1 MARQVTVA
9 KCNGVA
15 PCPPRSLSPP
25 LPARAAPVQNAPTA
39 ARPCTRGRLRA
50 TRQPVEES
58 SCHNPAQQP
67 FAPPLCSNTAL
78 LPGYYVA
85 GNPCATRAPAAPAGW
100 QPAGVKSATAP
111 QLCGAVR
118 PLHGLRS
125 PRHPHSCGARAE
137 PRQAGGGCGLVC
149 AGLGAFEKALTCH
162 HNCRNAH
169 WLLTLRRGAPR
180 GADGRGALT
189 RDAQEGVAYRSL
201 GPKHTNNRRY
211 PQSGHALRGCVVSTG
226 NSQIDVAR
234 LHMYAPNPH
243 QRVFSASLLL
253 PAAACSILQS

>member
-1 MARQVTVA
+1 MSQS
-9 KCNGVA
+9 C
-15 PCPPRSLSPP
+15 
-25 LPARAAPVQNAPTA
+25 TA
-39 ARPCTRGRLRA
+39 AFRA
-50 TRQPVEES
+50 IST
-58 SCHNPAQQP
+58 A
-67 FAPPLCSNTAL
+67 LCSHTAL
-78 LPGYYVA
+78 LPGYYAA
-85 GNPCATRAPAAPAGW
+85 GNPRATRAPAAPAGW

-118 PLHGLRS
+118 PRHGPLT
-125 PRHPHSCGARAE
+125 PRHPPSCGARAE
-137 PRQAGGGCGLVC
+137 PRAGGRGWFVDRSGR
-149 AGLGAFEKALTCH
+149 GAVGASRRPSPAFTIVGT
-162 HNCRNAH
+162 AH
-169 WLLTLRRGAPR
+169 WLLTLHARGAPR

-201 GPKHTNNRRY
+201 GPKHTIIADIHSPVMRC
-211 PQSGHALRGCVVSTG
+211 RGCGVSTG

>member
-15 PCPPRSLSPP
+15 TCPPRSLSPP

-67 FAPPLCSNTAL
+67 FAPALCSNTAL

-85 GNPCATRAPAAPAGW
+85 GNPRATRAPAAPAGW

-118 PLHGLRS
+118 PRHGLRT
-125 PRHPHSCGARAE
+125 PRHPPSCGAGAE
-137 PRQAGGGCGLVC
+137 PRQAGGGLVC
-149 AGLGAFEKALTCH
+149 GQVWALQEALTCPI
-162 HNCRNAH
+162 NCTFVGTAH
-169 WLLTLRRGAPR
+169 WLLTLARAARRAARTG
-180 GADGRGALT
+180 GGR
-189 RDAQEGVAYRSL
+189 
-201 GPKHTNNRRY
+201 
-211 PQSGHALRGCVVSTG
+211 
-226 NSQIDVAR
+226 
-234 LHMYAPNPH
+234 
-243 QRVFSASLLL
+243 
-253 PAAACSILQS
+253 